1 MSKRARGLAAWQ
13 PRAGSLALLEQVN
26 AVLLEYAD
34 HLPLTIRQI
43 FYRLVGA
50 HGYDKTERAYDRL
63 GEMLNRARRAGFVRF
78 DAIRDDG
85 VDMRVPTA
93 WDDAEHLVGAIRS
106 TITNF
111 RLDRQRGQARRLLVA
126 VEAAGMLP
134 QVVRITAPYG
144 IPVQSSG
151 GFDSLTAKHALAEFL
166 SEWPA
171 AEVLHIGDHDPSG
184 VHVFSSLAEDVRA
197 ICADREHDVDVAF
210 TRLCRNS
217 VTDRCPRPADGASEI
232 NRPAPLR
239 WHRDRPGRGDPA
251 RHLGRDHPAR
261 DRRSPRRC
269 GAASGAERGSRCQD
283 AAARSVR
290 RAVSATARLSAQG
303 DRVAHQ
309 PFLAPPGGR

>member
-1 MSKRARGLAAWQ
+1 M
-13 PRAGSLALLEQVN
+13 
-26 AVLLEYAD
+26 LLEYAD

-144 IPVQSSG
+144 IPVQSSI
-151 GFDSLTAKHALAEFL
+151 A
-166 SEWPA
+166 
-171 AEVLHIGDHDPSG
+171 
-184 VHVFSSLAEDVRA
+184 
-197 ICADREHDVDVAF
+197 
-210 TRLCRNS
+210 
-217 VTDRCPRPADGASEI
+217 
-232 NRPAPLR
+232 
-239 WHRDRPGRGDPA
+239 
-251 RHLGRDHPAR
+251 
-261 DRRSPRRC
+261 
-269 GAASGAERGSRCQD
+269 
-283 AAARSVR
+283 
-290 RAVSATARLSAQG
+290 
-303 DRVAHQ
+303 
-309 PFLAPPGGR
+309 